1 MIRRDSTY
9 ADKTNEF
16 LEEIKN
22 KYPNRSKRYFRN
34 SELYKSYGESFN
46 VFTNDSK
53 IEVRTE
59 TVKPIYSR
67 FYIVNFDLIK

>member
-1 MIRRDSTY
+1 MIRRDSAY

-22 KYPNRSKRYFRN
+22 KYPNRSKGYFRN
-34 SELYKSYGESFN
+34 SELYKSYGESYN

-59 TVKPIYSR
+59 KVKPLYSR
-67 FYIVNFDLIK
+67 FYIINFDLVK